1 MNPTAILDTSAVIH
15 LFKGT
20 SREVCRAVMNS
31 SRLVIPLA
39 TYAELLAGI
48 VRRGEAANKERA
60 LLEDLLA
67 TPGTSVHHP
76 DEETG
81 RFYAKIF
88 DALRKQGTMIPTN
101 DIWIAAEVMSARGIL
116 YSSDRHFETIPFLDW
131 RYCD

>member
-20 SREVCRAVMNS
+20 SREVRRAVMNS
-31 SRLVIPLA
+31 
-39 TYAELLAGI
+39 AELLAGI
-48 VRRGEAANKERA
+48 ARRGEAANKERA

-101 DIWIAAEVMSARGIL
+101 DIWIAAETMSARGIL
-116 YSSDRHFETIPFLDW
+116 YSSDRHFEAIPFLDW